1 MSNQPNKLN
10 QRTSRPQTIAGVMGG
25 VLKIFGIR
33 ASDSDLVARW
43 AEIMGSEIAN
53 KANIVAI
60 KKTKNNKF
68 NVVIRPT
75 NPALALQLSYMSEEI
90 KNKINKYFGRDAV
103 EKISIRK

>member
-90 KNKINKYFGRDAV
+90 KNKINKYFGRDAI

>member
-53 KANIVAI
+53 KANIIAI

-90 KNKINKYFGRDAV
+90 KNKINKYFGRDAI
-103 EKISIRK
+103 EKVSIRK